1 MKDNLQNQGA
11 GVIGYSNHRIR
22 YQSAILAFLTL
33 ILVMPVSALENFVIK
48 DIRAEGLQRISAG
61 TVFNYLPLKVGDTA
75 TSESLSAAIRALYKT
90 GFFRNVALK
99 KDGQVLVVN
108 VLERPAVAQ
117 IDFIGNKE
125 FDDTILNKAFKQLDI
140 VAGRVFSQSS
150 LDKALQALKNQYFSR
165 GKYAVELRPTITP
178 LERNR
183 VSITI
188 EVDEGEVA
196 LIKRVHLTGNK
207 AYSEDKLKGLFELK
221 ATTAFMFFSKRDRY
235 SKQKLSADLESL
247 RSFYQNNGYQEFRIE
262 STEVSISADRKAM
275 FVDIAIHEGPRFRFG
290 SIEIRGETQVAKK
303 DLLKLVELSAGDVYS
318 QKRVSKTRAA
328 LSSRL
333 ADEGYAFANIN
344 AIPEIRKDKKQV
356 DFVFVVDPG
365 RRVYVH
371 KIHINGNITT
381 RDDVIRREMRQL
393 EGGWFSASKVRRS
406 RVRLQRLGFFDK
418 IEIQTPSVPGTVDQI
433 DINVTVTERATG
445 SLTLG
450 VGYSDA
456 DGALLQAS
464 VSQKNLFGTGK
475 QLDFSVDNS
484 STTKHLGIRYTN
496 PYYTLSGVSRTFF
509 VNAQKVDSSS
519 TATADFIA
527 DTYSLGMAYQIPV
540 TEFNSINLGFSVE
553 RVSLSSTTE
562 SPPEILD
569 FIALYPQNDDYKLT
583 LSYSRDTRNRAYFPS
598 AGSLQR
604 VSLESTV
611 PGSDL
616 EYYKLGLRSSWFWS
630 ITKLI
635 TFNAFGDIGYGDGYG
650 KQDSLPFFK
659 NYYAGGSS
667 TVRGYD
673 SRSLGPQDTGTTPV
687 ALGGSKRVLAG
698 LELFFPFPGSDANT
712 DKRLALFVDSGM
724 VYGDQESID
733 LGALR
738 YSAGVAFKWFSPMGP
753 LSISYGVPLND
764 KPADS
769 IQKVQFTLGTLF
781 K

>member
-1 MKDNLQNQGA
+1 MIEYL
-11 GVIGYSNHRIR
+11 SHRIR
-22 YQSAILAFLTL
+22 YYTAVSVMLMWVFATPAAAI
-33 ILVMPVSALENFVIK
+33 EKFVIK

-61 TVFNYLPLKVGDTA
+61 TVFNYLPLKVGDTV
-75 TSESLSAAIRALYKT
+75 TTESLSAAVRALYKT
-90 GFFRNVALK
+90 GFFRNVSLQRE
-99 KDGQVLVVN
+99 GQVLVVK

-165 GKYAVELRPTITP
+165 GKYAVVLRPTITP

-188 EVDEGEVA
+188 EIDEGEVA
-196 LIKRVHLTGNK
+196 HIKRINLTGNK
-207 AYSEDKLKGLFELK
+207 AYSEDKLKSLFELK

-235 SKQKLSADLESL
+235 SKQKLSADLEGL

-262 STEVSISADRKAM
+262 STEVSISANRKAM
-275 FVDIAIHEGPRFRFG
+275 FVDIAIHEGPRYLFG
-290 SIEIRGETQVAKK
+290 NIQIRGETQVSKK
-303 DLLKLVELSAGDVYS
+303 KLRKLVSFSTGEVYS
-318 QKRVSKTRAA
+318 LKRVSETRAA
-328 LSSRL
+328 LASRL

-344 AIPEIRKDKKQV
+344 AIPEIQKDKNRV
-356 DFVFVVDPG
+356 DFVFVIDPG
-365 RRVYVH
+365 RRVYVR

-433 DINVTVTERATG
+433 DIDVTVTERATG

-456 DGALLQAS
+456 DGPLVQAS

-475 QLDFSVDNS
+475 QLDLSVDNS

-509 VNAQKVDSSS
+509 VNARKVDSSS
-519 TATADFIA
+519 TATADYIA
-527 DTYSLGMAYQIPV
+527 DTYSLGMALQIPV

-553 RVSLSSTTE
+553 RVSLSSTSQ
-562 SPPEILD
+562 SPPEILN
-569 FIALYPQNDDYKLT
+569 FIALYPQNNDYKLT
-583 LSYSRDTRNRAYFPS
+583 ISYSRDTRNRAFFPS

-604 VSLESTV
+604 ISLESTV

-630 ITKLI
+630 ITKRI

-650 KQDSLPFFK
+650 KQSALPFFK

-673 SRSLGPQDTGTTPV
+673 SRSLGPQDTGVTPSS
-687 ALGGSKRVLAG
+687 LGGSKRILAG
-698 LELFFPFPGSDANT
+698 LELFFPFPGSDASN

-764 KPADS
+764 KPTDR

>member
-1 MKDNLQNQGA
+1 MAITNQGV
-11 GVIGYSNHRIR
+11 GVSEYLYKQVRRHSVIMALLAILFVVPA
-22 YQSAILAFLTL
+22 SAIDT
-33 ILVMPVSALENFVIK
+33 FVIK
-48 DIRAEGLQRISAG
+48 DIRVEGLQRIAAG
-61 TVFNYLPLKVGDTA
+61 TVFNYLPLKVGDTV
-75 TSESLSAAIRALYKT
+75 TTESLSAAIRTLFKT
-90 GFFRNVALK
+90 GFFRDVSLQR
-99 KDGQVLVVN
+99 DGLVLVVN

-125 FDDTILNKAFKQLDI
+125 FDDTILNKAFKQLEI
-140 VAGRVFSQSS
+140 VPGRVFNSSS

-183 VSITI
+183 VSITVEI
-188 EVDEGEVA
+188 DEGEVA
-196 LIKRVHLTGNK
+196 TIKRINLIGNK
-207 AYSEDKLKGLFELK
+207 AYSRDKLTGQFELK

-247 RSFYQNNGYQEFRIE
+247 RSFYQNNGYKDFRIE
-262 STEVSISADRKAM
+262 STEVSISADRKSM
-275 FVDIAIHEGPRFRFG
+275 YVDIAIHEGPRYQFG
-290 SIEIRGETQVAKK
+290 AAQIRGETQMAKNV
-303 DLLKLVELSAGDVYS
+303 LLKLVKFLPGDTYS
-318 QKRVSKTRAA
+318 LKRVSETRAA
-328 LSSRL
+328 LASRL
-333 ADEGYAFANIN
+333 ADDGYAFANIN
-344 AIPEIRKDKKQV
+344 AIPEIMADKKRV
-356 DFVFVVDPG
+356 DYVFVIDPG
-365 RRVYVH
+365 RRVYVR
-371 KIHINGNITT
+371 KIHISGNITT
-381 RDDVIRREMRQL
+381 RDDVIRRELRQL
-393 EGGWFSASKVRRS
+393 EGGWFSASKIRRS
-406 RVRLQRLGFFDK
+406 RVRLQRLGFFDQ

-433 DINVTVTERATG
+433 DINVKVKERPTG

-456 DGALLQAS
+456 DGPLVQAS

-496 PYYTLSGVSRTFF
+496 PYYTLSGISRTFF
-509 VNAQKVDSSS
+509 VNARKVDSSS
-519 TATADFIA
+519 TATADYIA
-527 DTYSLGMAYQIPV
+527 DTYSLGMAFQIPV

-553 RVSLSSTTE
+553 RVNLSSTAE

-569 FIALYPQNDDYKLT
+569 FITQHPQSDDYKLVM
-583 LSYSRDTRNRAYFPS
+583 SYSRDTRNRAFFPS

-604 VSLESTV
+604 ISLESTLF
-611 PGSDL
+611 GSDL
-616 EYYKLGLRSSWFWS
+616 EYYKLGFRTSWFWS
-630 ITKLI
+630 VTRRI

-650 KQDSLPFFK
+650 KQDALPFFK

-673 SRSLGPQDTGTTPV
+673 SRSLGPRDSGATPS

-698 LELFFPFPGSDANT
+698 LELFFPFPGSDASN

-724 VYGDQESID
+724 VYGDQENID

-738 YSAGVAFKWFSPMGP
+738 YSGGVAFKWFSPMGP
-753 LSISYGVPLND
+753 LSISYGVPFND
-764 KPADS
+764 KPGDRL
-769 IQKVQFTLGTLF
+769 QKVQFTRGTLF

>member
-1 MKDNLQNQGA
+1 VFEFLGKKVFHCVLTLG
-11 GVIGYSNHRIR
+11 I
-22 YQSAILAFLTL
+22 FLTM
-33 ILVMPVSALENFVIK
+33 VTPPANAVESFVIQ

-61 TVFNYLPLKVGDTA
+61 TVFNYLPLKVGDTVNQD
-75 TSESLSAAIRALYKT
+75 SLSSAIRALYKT
-90 GFFRNVALK
+90 GFFRDVSLRRE
-99 KDGQVLVVN
+99 GQVLIVK

-140 VAGRVFSQSS
+140 VSGRVFSQSS
-150 LDKALQALKNQYFSR
+150 LDRALQALKNQYFSR
-165 GKYAVELRPTITP
+165 GKYGIKLRPTITP

-188 EVDEGEVA
+188 EVEEGEVA
-196 LIKRVHLTGNK
+196 RIKRVNLIGNK

-235 SKQKLSADLESL
+235 SKQKLSADLEAL
-247 RSFYQNNGYQEFRIE
+247 RSFYQNNGYQEFRID
-262 STEVSISADRKAM
+262 STEVSISADRKDM
-275 FVDIAIHEGPRFRFG
+275 FVDIALHEGPRYQFG
-290 SIEIRGETQVAKK
+290 DIKIRGETPVGKNI
-303 DLLKLVELSAGDVYS
+303 LRKLINFSAGDVYS
-318 QKRVSKTRAA
+318 LKRVSESRAA
-328 LSSRL
+328 LASRL
-333 ADEGYAFANIN
+333 ADEGFAFANIN
-344 AIPEIRKDKKQV
+344 AIPEIRQDTNRV
-356 DFVFVVDPG
+356 DLVFVVDPG

-371 KIHINGNITT
+371 KILISGNITT
-381 RDDVIRREMRQL
+381 RDDVIRRELRQL

-433 DINVTVTERATG
+433 DIDVKVSERPTG

-456 DGALLQAS
+456 DGPLVQAS

-475 QLDFSVDNS
+475 QLDFSIDNS

-509 VNAQKVDSSS
+509 VNARKVDSSS

-527 DTYSLGMAYQIPV
+527 DTYSAGMAFQIPV
-540 TEFNSINLGFSVE
+540 TEFNSVNVGFSLE
-553 RVSLSSTTE
+553 RVNLSSTSE
-562 SPPEILD
+562 SPPEILN
-569 FIALYPQNDDYKLT
+569 FIALYPKSDDYKLT
-583 LSYSRDTRNRAYFPS
+583 ASYTRDTRNRAFFPS
-598 AGSLQR
+598 DGSLQR
-604 VSLESTV
+604 ISLESTL

-616 EYYKLGLRSSWFWS
+616 EYYKFGLRSSWFWS
-630 ITKLI
+630 ITRRI
-635 TFNAFGDIGYGDGYG
+635 TLNAFGDLAYGDGYG
-650 KQDSLPFFK
+650 KQDALPFFK

-673 SRSLGPQDTGTTPV
+673 SRSLGPQDTGTTPS
-687 ALGGSKRVLAG
+687 ALGGSKRMLAG
-698 LELFFPFPGSDANT
+698 LELFFPFPGSDENN

-764 KPADS
+764 KPTDH
-769 IQKVQFTLGTLF
+769 IQKGQFTLGTLF